1 MKRLPFLLSVLLP
14 LIGSSVAQA
23 GAPLSFTYQGLLKE
37 DGALVNGSREMT
49 ATIYDDQN
57 DIVSQQVKTVNV
69 ESGSY
74 AMTIDNIDLAKVV
87 AADHLYL
94 GIKVGDDGELSPRL
108 LITNNATTATNT
120 LAAVPPIIIC
130 NPT

>member
-1 MKRLPFLLSVLLP
+1 MKRLPFLLSVLLS

-23 GAPLSFTYQGLLKE
+23 GAPFSFTYQGLLKE

-87 AADHLYL
+87 AA
-94 GIKVGDDGELSPRL
+94 
-108 LITNNATTATNT
+108 TNT
-120 LAAVPPIIIC
+120 LAAVQLIIIC